1 MRDYLYPRSK
11 LVFVAI
17 IALLAVGT
25 AFSQQPAAIRVAVL
39 DPLNAG
45 TDQSFAWVGDSLGL
59 ALSQA
64 AAGTPGVVLVERTR
78 LDAIMAEIELGA
90 SGLVDEKD
98 AVMAGGLQGADFLLI
113 ANYVPAGTALKISVR
128 LVSIVDGTATA
139 ALGRTGPST
148 ELFSMEEA
156 LSLEVRKAL
165 EASVRS
171 KSERSSADATVILD
185 SAKKASLAGK
195 HDEAA
200 LASREY
206 LALRPGMKD
215 GLLILLAALDA
226 GVAPSGQTELLLVLD
241 GLVSAEP
248 SNAAW
253 FLRRALFN
261 NELGDKEAAGRD
273 FTEAFKLALKDK
285 DIADAYAVHFTFVLA
300 DPEKTAMALDR
311 AVKGKWGTAVI
322 ARFRALHGTALNQ
335 TGDAEAAVKELSEA
349 VRAGERSTWVY
360 EGLGLAQMTLNKPKD
375 AAKSLEEA
383 AKIREKNGTGFDRFW
398 MEVLVEAL
406 EASGRK
412 ADAAAWS
419 KKAGL

>member
-1 MRDYLYPRSK
+1 MRDYVYPRFK
-11 LVFVAI
+11 TVFVA
-17 IALLAVGT
+17 LMVLFAVPA
-25 AFSQQPAAIRVAVL
+25 AFSQQSAAVRVAVL
-39 DPLNAG
+39 DPLNTG
-45 TDQSFAWVGDSLGL
+45 TDASFAWVGDSLGL

-64 AAGTPGVVLVERTR
+64 AAGTPGVVLVERAR

-90 SGLVDEKD
+90 SGLIDEKG
-98 AVMAGGLQGADFLLI
+98 AVRVGGLQGADFLLI

-128 LVSIVDGTATA
+128 LVSIVDGTAAA

-165 EASVRS
+165 EASVRN
-171 KSERSSADATVILD
+171 KSERSSADAAVILER
-185 SAKKASLAGK
+185 AKKASLAKK
-195 HDEAA
+195 HEEAA

-215 GLLILLAALDA
+215 GLVILLAALDA
-226 GVAPSGQTELLLVLD
+226 GIAPSGENELLLVLG

-248 SNAAW
+248 SNAEW
-253 FLRRALFN
+253 FLRRALLN

-273 FTEAFKLALKDK
+273 YMEAFKLAAKDK
-285 DIADAYAVHFTFVLA
+285 DIADAYAVHFTFVMA
-300 DPEKTAMALDR
+300 DPEKTALALDR
-311 AVKGKWGTAVI
+311 AVKGKWGTSLI

-335 TGDAEAAVKELSEA
+335 TGDTEAAVKELSEA

-360 EGLGLAQMTLNKPKD
+360 EGLGLAQMTLGKPRD

-406 EASGRK
+406 TASGRK
-412 ADAAAWS
+412 ADAAAWA